1 MSENYKKLDLNCE
14 SFDLRPNWDTLLS
27 GASGPCGYL
36 FCPAILCLTKGQH
49 KVKMLSLS
57 RTYSTKEA
65 AKKVGV
71 HWMTLHKWLA
81 ACKIRPSAQIN
92 MNGGKHWRW
101 TAKDMSKIKKYK
113 EGHFREGQGRR

>member
-1 MSENYKKLDLNCE
+1 
-14 SFDLRPNWDTLLS
+14 
-27 GASGPCGYL
+27 
-36 FCPAILCLTKGQH
+36 
-49 KVKMLSLS
+49 MLSLS

-81 ACKIRPSAQIN
+81 AGKIRPSEQIG

-101 TAKDMSKIKKYK
+101 TSKDIEKIKKYK
-113 EGHFREGQGRR
+113 EEHFREGQGRRSKNLKRNK